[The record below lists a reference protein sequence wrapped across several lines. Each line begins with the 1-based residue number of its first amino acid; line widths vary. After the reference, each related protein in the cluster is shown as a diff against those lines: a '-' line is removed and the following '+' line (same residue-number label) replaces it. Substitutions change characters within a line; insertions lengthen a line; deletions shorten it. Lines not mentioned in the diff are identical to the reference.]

1 MKKVKIV
8 LFTIILMI
16 IVLIIGVIFIK
27 KSANFDYELEKISKY
42 NYFKIYEKGKYGV
55 IDAKGNILISA
66 SYDVIDIPNP
76 TKPVFVCYS
85 NYNEETEEYEIKIV
99 NDKVET
105 LFTQFE
111 QVLPIKCE
119 ESTSNIPF
127 EKSVLV
133 YKENGKYGIIDFN
146 GDKITNPIYDNIE
159 GLKYKEGCLKV
170 KQDNLC
176 GVINIKGQTIIRPKY
191 EDIYSDEYYSNENE
205 YMKAGYIIQIKT
217 DDGYRYGYINTE
229 GKVLIDAE
237 YVEMSRITDIKDDKN
252 AYLLTSK
259 NGRQGI
265 IKNSKVVIKNEYE
278 HIDYNEDNNLFIVQ
292 KDSKQGVLSL
302 DGREI
307 VPIVYDSVLCSL
319 NKITTRKG
327 ENIEIF
333 NINGEREDVKYNN
346 TIETTNEDFT
356 IYVNEENK
364 YGILNKNGQVIV
376 KNEYENLEYAFDSYF
391 IATQNGKVGV
401 ISATSG
407 QVVEF
412 KYDIIQKVKEKN
424 VLQAIISSSNLIE
437 MYNNKMEKQLS
448 MYNAILYT
456 FDNYI
461 ELISEN
467 DMRYINNEGNIISNM
482 TLFSGNKL
490 FSYKDENGYWGF
502 MDANKNIV
510 VKAQYNLVTELN
522 KYGYAGIKLNNKWGV
537 IDEEGKV
544 IVNPSYNIDWNEPE
558 FINKYCRLNFGYG
571 FEYYTDEL
579 TK

>member
-133 YKENGKYGIIDFN
+133 YKENGKYGIINFS
-146 GDKITNPIYDNIE
+146 GDKITNPIYDSIE

-229 GKVLIDAE
+229 GKVLIDTE

-490 FSYKDENGYWGF
+490 FSYRNENGYWGF

-510 VKAQYNLVTELN
+510 VKAQYSLVTELN